1 MAIVQKPKAKQ
12 SAIPR
17 DKAEAFIAGTG
28 GKQQDDISP
37 EQSKIVTTL
46 RFDPTLLQQIDQ
58 AAKKR
63 GVSRTAWIMMAASR
77 AVEEGL

>member
-1 MAIVQKPKAKQ
+1 MAIAQKPKGKPA
-12 SAIPR
+12 AIPQ

-28 GKQQDDISP
+28 GKRQDDISP
-37 EQSKIVTTL
+37 EQGKIVTTL

>member
-1 MAIVQKPKAKQ
+1 MAIAAKPKRR
-12 SAIPR
+12 P
-17 DKAEAFIAGTG
+17 DAEAFIAGASEEEATAG
-28 GKQQDDISP
+28 A
-37 EQSKIVTTL
+37 KIVTTL
-46 RFDPTLLQQIDQ
+46 RFDPALLKQIDR

>member
-1 MAIVQKPKAKQ
+1 MAIGTKPKSNRPA
-12 SAIPR
+12 AT
-17 DKAEAFIAGTG
+17 DKAEAFIKGAA
-28 GKQQDDISP
+28 KDDISP